1 MRRKGSLWQS
11 ILRALGDEAP
21 LMTGVGRIMLLVILN
36 VCLLLG
42 MMPVITGG
50 AAWLA
55 LYTVLLEREKWNY
68 VTVCGRFFRVLRKRL
83 AASILP
89 WLLTLLAVGGLT
101 AAWRIVLTRGWTN
114 RFFLLLPLLL
124 ATAVIA
130 FMLLW
135 LYPLMAAAGMSWRQA
150 VPAAFLLGLRELWRS
165 LALLMLEGFLIALAL
180 YCATGPL
187 TLTGLWLLMGVTP
200 IEQLKL
206 HLIAGKLPRTE

>member
-55 LYTVLLEREKWNY
+55 LYTVLLERKKWNY
-68 VTVCGRFFRVLRKRL
+68 VTACGQFFRVLRKTL
-83 AASILP
+83 ASSILP
-89 WLLTLLAVGGLT
+89 WLLTLLAVGGVT
-101 AAWRIVLTRGWTN
+101 AAWRIVLIWGWTN
-114 RFFLLLPLLL
+114 QFFLLLPLLL
-124 ATAVIA
+124 ATAGIA
-130 FMLLW
+130 FPALW
-135 LYPLMAAAGMSWRQA
+135 LYPLAAVSGMSWRQA

-165 LALLMLEGFLIALAL
+165 LVLLALEVLTIVLAL
-180 YCATGPL
+180 YCAAGPL
-187 TLTGLWLLMGVTP
+187 TLKGIWFLMGITP
-200 IEQLKL
+200 IELLKL
-206 HLIAGKLPRTE
+206 RLIAGKLPKTV

>member
-21 LMTGVGRIMLLVILN
+21 LMTGVGRIMLLVISN

-68 VTVCGRFFRVLRKRL
+68 VTACGQFFRVLRKTL

-89 WLLTLLAVGGLT
+89 WLLSLLMVGGLT
-101 AAWRIVLTRGWTN
+101 AAWRIVLARDWADS
-114 RFFLLLPLLL
+114 FLLMLPLLL
-124 ATAVIA
+124 ATVVIA
-130 FMLLW
+130 FTLLW
-135 LYPLMAAAGMSWRQA
+135 LYPLMAAAHVPWHQA
-150 VPAAFLLGLRELWRS
+150 IPAAFLLGLRELWRS
-165 LALLMLEGFLIALAL
+165 LALLALEALLVLLAL
-180 YCATGPL
+180 YCAAGPM
-187 TLTGLWLLMGVTP
+187 TLTGLWLLTGITP
-200 IEQLKL
+200 IELLKL
-206 HLIAGKLPRTE
+206 RLIAGKLPKSA